1 MSDDLC
7 KLHMTRGAERH
18 CDGTSCMYWRL
29 VDHLGH
35 GEVDGCAI
43 EHFEMLGDEKLV
55 DWLISVKSRVDQRV
69 GVPTR

>member
-1 MSDDLC
+1 
-7 KLHMTRGAERH
+7 
-18 CDGTSCMYWRL
+18 MYWRL

-69 GVPTR
+69 GMPTR